1 MTTTVFLARLL
12 GLFTILMSLAIWF
25 NRRGMVAAV
34 ERLVQD
40 SAALLIVELL
50 GLAAGLAIVIGHNVW
65 HSLLAIVVT
74 IVGWLILLRALALMF
89 LSQETIEKIFEWV
102 EWPKRSNLYALI
114 SFLIGLFLTIA
125 GFAA

>member
-50 GLAAGLAIVIGHNVW
+50 GLAAGLANVIGHNVW